1 MDIQVTEKVSLDL
14 DRIPKHIA
22 VIMDGNGR
30 WAKKRN
36 QPRVFGH
43 KQGVV
48 ALKRT
53 LIACKDVGIKY
64 LSVYAFST
72 ENWSRPEKE
81 VGFLMTLFKSMLKK
95 EVNDLD
101 SNGVKIKFCGD
112 LQGLDKGLRD
122 QIDKAEEKTKNN
134 SVLQLNV
141 MLNYGARN
149 EILRACKS
157 VVKDVQS
164 GDISDVSEIDDKL
177 FSGYLDTADCPEPEL
192 LIRTSN
198 ESRIS
203 NFLLWQ
209 LSYSELF
216 FIDCLWPD
224 FDKDQLLT
232 VLNAYQNRDRR
243 FGGVNA

>member
-1 MDIQVTEKVSLDL
+1 MDIQVVEDVSLNL
-14 DRIPKHIA
+14 EAIPQHIA

-43 KQGVV
+43 KQGVL

-53 LIACKDVGIKY
+53 LIACKDLGIKY

-149 EILRACKS
+149 EILRACQS
-157 VVKDVQS
+157 VVHDVQS
-164 GDISDVSEIDDKL
+164 GQIADISKIDDDL
-177 FSGYLDTADCPEPEL
+177 FSSYLDTAGCPEPEL

-203 NFLLWQ
+203 NYLLWQ

-224 FDKDQLLT
+224 FDKKQLIS
-232 VLNAYQNRDRR
+232 VLKDYQKRNRR
-243 FGGVNA
+243 FGGLHA